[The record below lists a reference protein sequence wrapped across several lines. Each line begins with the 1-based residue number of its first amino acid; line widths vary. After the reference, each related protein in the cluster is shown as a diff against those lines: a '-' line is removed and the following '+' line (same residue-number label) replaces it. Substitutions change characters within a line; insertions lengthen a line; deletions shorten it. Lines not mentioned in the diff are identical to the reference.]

1 MNEEE
6 GFRCLT
12 LSKVQMIA
20 GGVNDGGVPVPGDQ
34 RDIHIQNSI

>member
-20 GGVNDGGVPVPGDQ
+20 EGVNDGGVPVPGDQ
-34 RDIHIQNSI
+34 RDIHIQHSI